1 MSAERNLVWIA
12 IASAVLL
19 SACAVGP
26 DYQRPTVETPAA
38 FKEAAP
44 PVETGG
50 AEWRPARPQDE
61 TDRGAWWAVYNDPV
75 LDGLERQID
84 VSNQNLKS
92 AAAAYEAARATV
104 KEARAQYWPTITL
117 APTIQPHELSK
128 GRQISSSNSTSTGT
142 GTVTTS
148 GGSGESEYGITAN
161 ATWELDIWGKIRRTV
176 ESQAE
181 TAQASAADLASAR
194 LSAQGELGVDYFSL
208 RYDDELERL
217 LNETSAAFA
226 RSAEITR
233 NRYAV
238 GVAAKSD
245 VATAEAQLQ
254 ATRAQAIAVGT
265 QRAQFEHAIAVLV
278 GKPPAELSIAPA
290 PFATALPETPESVPS
305 ALLERRPDIAGAE
318 RRVAAANAQIGVAL
332 AAYYP
337 NLSINGSYGLIG
349 SSLSTLFDASA
360 GVWAVG
366 PQLVATLF
374 EGGLRSAQVK
384 AAKEGYDES
393 VANYRQTVLTSFQQV
408 EDQLVALRV
417 LAQQAEAQDAAAK
430 AAEEAEQLTL
440 NEYKAGTVD
449 YTTVVTAQSTALS
462 DRQQYLTVEE
472 SRFTASVSLIQALGG
487 GWSEAMLP
495 SGKHLGSE
503 AASLPAAQTK
513 QP

>member
-1 MSAERNLVWIA
+1 
-12 IASAVLL
+12 
-19 SACAVGP
+19 
-26 DYQRPTVETPAA
+26 
-38 FKEAAP
+38 
-44 PVETGG
+44 
-50 AEWRPARPQDE
+50 
-61 TDRGAWWAVYNDPV
+61 
-75 LDGLERQID
+75 
-84 VSNQNLKS
+84 
-92 AAAAYEAARATV
+92 
-104 KEARAQYWPTITL
+104 
-117 APTIQPHELSK
+117 
-128 GRQISSSNSTSTGT
+128 
-142 GTVTTS
+142 
-148 GGSGESEYGITAN
+148 
-161 ATWELDIWGKIRRTV
+161 
-176 ESQAE
+176 
-181 TAQASAADLASAR
+181 
-194 LSAQGELGVDYFSL
+194 
-208 RYDDELERL
+208 
-217 LNETSAAFA
+217 
-226 RSAEITR
+226 
-233 NRYAV
+233 
-238 GVAAKSD
+238 

-278 GKPPAELSIAPA
+278 GKPPADFSIAPA
-290 PFATALPETPESVPS
+290 PFTTALPETPESVPS
-305 ALLERRPDIAGAE
+305 TLLERRPDIAAAE

-349 SSLSTLFDASA
+349 TSLNTLFEASA

-384 AAKEGYDES
+384 AAKEGYDEN

-449 YTTVVTAQSTALS
+449 YTTVVTAQTTALS
-462 DRQQYLTVEE
+462 DRQQYLTIEE

-487 GWSEAMLP
+487 GWSEASLP

-503 AASLPAAQTK
+503 AASLPVEQVK